1 MPQNI
6 LYIIQK
12 GRNKMEIKL
21 YHKAVFWEKRFNV
34 EALEIMKSAE
44 RAKKFSKH
52 LINDR
57 LQKDKNR
64 QFTLE
69 DILTVLNNHGY
80 IFEVETKNGKV
91 TKTCTRFNFTDNED
105 LIVVCREGIIITA
118 WTCRKHDIHNT
129 LDTSKY
135 ATA

>member
-1 MPQNI
+1 
-6 LYIIQK
+6 
-12 GRNKMEIKL
+12 MENIKL
-21 YHKAVFWEKRFNV
+21 YHKTIFWEKRFNV

-64 QFTLE
+64 QFTIE
-69 DILTVLNNHGY
+69 DILTALSNHGY

-91 TKTCTRFNFTDNED
+91 TKACTRFNFTDNKD
-105 LIVVCREGIIITA
+105 LIVVCRESIIITA

-129 LDTSKY
+129 LDISKY